1 MNTASKS
8 KADMINGYVRQ
19 LRVRSSLT
27 RQWYANE
34 IRAFYR
40 FLARTTP
47 DGRPTEVSVVEWIR
61 ERLTEVTEIVVY
73 DRARKIHGYLQ
84 YLVTRGYETHNPLA
98 QLCERHGERS
108 LAPILR
114 AAGATDPVKAFAA
127 LCKTPPWSSSLGPIM
142 RDHVALMRAV
152 GYRYRAQEGRYR
164 SFDRFLQ
171 RQPELAGQ
179 PLEVLIE
186 AWTGVTP
193 TKAHAGQ
200 CELVGRLLSR
210 FMHRLDPGSPP
221 IDVDRRLRR
230 RLYSG
235 HRRPYIYSNEEL
247 ARLLAAAR
255 ALETPRSPLLP
266 CTVYTMIVLAY
277 CAALRLGEL
286 GHLTVGDVDVPSGL
300 LTVRNTKFFKSRR
313 LPLDPSTIQALED
326 YLADR
331 RLAGGPTHPEAPLFW
346 HEARQGGYSR
356 AAVAGLL
363 VRALRAAGLKP
374 ARGKV
379 GPRVH
384 DLRHAFVV
392 HRLLKWY
399 EDGVDPE
406 PLLPHLA
413 TYLGH
418 KNINSTLIYITVTRD
433 LMEHA
438 AERFRRRG
446 AASLRTE
453 GVIS

>member
-1 MNTASKS
+1 MKTASNS
-8 KADMINGYVRQ
+8 QAGLIDSYVRQ
-19 LRVRSSLT
+19 LRVRSDQT
-27 RQWYANE
+27 RRWYANE

-47 DGRPTEVSVVEWIR
+47 DCRPTEAAVLAWIR
-61 ERLTEVTEIVVY
+61 QRLTEVSKIVVY

-84 YLVTRGYETHNPLA
+84 YLVEGGHEAHNPFA

-114 AAGATDPVKAFAA
+114 AAGAADPTHAFAA
-127 LCKTPPWSSSLGPIM
+127 LLKPPPWSSSLGPIM

-152 GYRYRAQEGRYR
+152 GYRYRSQEGRYR

-171 RQPELAGQ
+171 SQPALAGK
-179 PLEVLIE
+179 PLGVLIE
-186 AWTGVTP
+186 AWSGVTN

-210 FMHRLDPGSPP
+210 VMHRLDPGSQTV
-221 IDVDRRLRR
+221 DVDRGLRR
-230 RLYSG
+230 RLYG
-235 HRRPYIYSNEEL
+235 NHRRPYIYSKEEL
-247 ARLLAAAR
+247 AHLLAAAR
-255 ALETPRSPLLP
+255 ALQAPRSPLLP
-266 CTVYTMIVLAY
+266 STVYTMIVLAY

-286 GHLTVGDVDVPSGL
+286 VHLTVGDVDIPSGL
-300 LTVRNTKFFKSRR
+300 LTVRNTKFFKSRQV
-313 LPLDPSTIQALED
+313 PLHPSAMQALEE
-326 YLADR
+326 YLAAR
-331 RLAGGPTHPEAPLFW
+331 RCAGGATRHEAPLFW
-346 HEARQGGYSR
+346 HEARQSGYSR

-363 VRALRAAGLKP
+363 VGALRAAGLKP
-374 ARGKV
+374 PRGKV
-379 GPRVH
+379 GPRIH

-392 HRLLKWY
+392 HRLIKWY
-399 EDGVDPE
+399 EEGVDPE

-418 KNINSTLIYITVTRD
+418 KTINSTLIYITVTRE

-446 AASLRTE
+446 AVSLRTE